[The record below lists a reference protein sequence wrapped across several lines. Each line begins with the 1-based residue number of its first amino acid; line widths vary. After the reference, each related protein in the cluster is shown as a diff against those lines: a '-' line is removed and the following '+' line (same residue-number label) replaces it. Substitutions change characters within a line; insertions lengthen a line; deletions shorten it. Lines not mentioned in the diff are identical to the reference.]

1 MQKIQN
7 LLVEY
12 FGEIQAETY
21 MANFNV
27 ENFLET
33 KKKLEMKKM
42 CSEYNEKNL
51 DLAKRR
57 AINKSFGYNDNRPIR
72 TLAKIVQAANPGN
85 TSIGVGTGPKDRLD
99 LSQKRLD
106 FTTKEVFQKKQKE
119 IKRIAGKKRLAVT
132 SDFINKKFSF
142 QDSFLA

>member
-1 MQKIQN
+1 M
-7 LLVEY
+7 EY
-12 FGEIQAETY
+12 FGETQAETY

-27 ENFLET
+27 ESFLET

-42 CSEYNEKNL
+42 CSDYNEKNL
-51 DLAKRR
+51 NLTKRR
-57 AINKSFGYNDNRPIR
+57 AINKSFGYIDNRPIR

-85 TSIGVGTGPKDRLD
+85 RTIGVDIVPKDRLD

-106 FTTKEVFQKKQKE
+106 FTTKEIFQKKQKE
-119 IKRIAGKKRLAVT
+119 IKRIAGKKRLEMT